1 MRDGTNEDEKLKF
14 VTIYSLRHFKDLQ
27 DKEIGQRIE
36 KSIASVYNKLIS
48 LATMYIIMNIAFGY
62 MLDIQDRQIL
72 ELERQVKVL
81 REEVH
86 YASTLTETAETS
98 MGDPIT
104 EEAQSQIESD
114 INEGESDPST

>member
-36 KSIASVYNKLIS
+36 KSISSVYNKLII
-48 LATMYIIMNIAFGY
+48 LAIMYIIMNIAFGY

-81 REEVH
+81 REEVQ
-86 YASTLTETAETS
+86 YATTLTATEETS
-98 MGDPIT
+98 IDRQT
-104 EEAQSQIESD
+104 TQETQSISESESD
-114 INEGESDPST
+114 AGNDSVDN